1 MKQIYD
7 FEPKAVETI
16 ISTGMMT
23 TVIRFDITKKED
35 GTYECEEVEYNHKEP
50 ITEEKDFGPMVSTL
64 IRAHFSQDQVEAITQ
79 NYLESKTAEH
89 KNQFAALKTW
99 RATAKEMA
107 REVIFS
113 KICSPCIIDA
123 FEPPLNDNG
132 HDKDNE

>member
-50 ITEEKDFGPMVSTL
+50 VTEEKDYGPMVSTL
-64 IRAHFSQDQVEAITQ
+64 IRAHYSQDQVEAITQ
-79 NYLESKTAEH
+79 NYLVNPEEHKQEFDDLQEWRAESK
-89 KNQFAALKTW
+89 
-99 RATAKEMA
+99 RIAKS
-107 REVIFS
+107 IF
-113 KICSPCIIDA
+113 
-123 FEPPLNDNG
+123 L
-132 HDKDNE
+132 